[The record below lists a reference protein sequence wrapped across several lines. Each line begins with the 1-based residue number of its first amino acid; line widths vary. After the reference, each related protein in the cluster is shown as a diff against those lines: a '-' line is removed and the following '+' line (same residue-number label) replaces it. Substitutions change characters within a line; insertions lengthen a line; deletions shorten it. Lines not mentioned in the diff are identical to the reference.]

1 MGRKIR
7 GKDDAMTQ
15 TAALLLTCFCVTLI
29 AAGQVLFKLVALRSV
44 SQPDA
49 GLVAQWLNW
58 PFLAA
63 LAIYGAATILWIWVL
78 RFVPLNIAYPVFA
91 LAFIIVPLASYLMF
105 REPLGWHHALGG
117 IMIVCGVLVISLG
130 GKA

>member
-1 MGRKIR
+1 
-7 GKDDAMTQ
+7 MTQ
-15 TAALLLTCFCVTLI
+15 TIALLLTCFCVTLI
-29 AAGQVLFKLVALRSV
+29 AAGQILFKMVAMRGAAT
-44 SQPDA
+44 PDA
-49 GLVAQWLNW
+49 GWVEQWLNG

-63 LAIYGAATILWIWVL
+63 MAIYGAATILWIWVL

-91 LAFIIVPLASYLMF
+91 LAFIIVPIASYFMF

-117 IMIVCGVLVISLG
+117 VMIVGGVMVISLG